1 MHSEIRIMYSIQT
14 KGFLQLIAKAICS
27 TYFLYVVK
35 ELEHDSALVL
45 SKAEWRK
52 A

>member
-14 KGFLQLIAKAICS
+14 KGFLRLIAKAICS
-27 TYFLYVVK
+27 TFFLYVIK
-35 ELEHDSALVL
+35 GLEQDSTLIL